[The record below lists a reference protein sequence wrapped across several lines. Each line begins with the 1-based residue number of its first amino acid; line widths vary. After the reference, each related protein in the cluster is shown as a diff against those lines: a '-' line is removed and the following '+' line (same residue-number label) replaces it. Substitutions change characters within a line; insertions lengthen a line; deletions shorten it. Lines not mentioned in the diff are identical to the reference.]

1 MNLVGMVQVSA
12 LGLIRVLVQRQSSS
26 VQVQM
31 QVSQA
36 MLQAVLQAVQFALLN
51 MTPFEQRVLEDP
63 TAPFF
68 GFFYS
73 AQPLFYVYFEGLDY

>member
-1 MNLVGMVQVSA
+1 MVYIAA
-12 LGLIRVLVQRQSSS
+12 LGLIRVHQNRNQQRRLVQRQSSS
-26 VQVQM
+26 VQRQVQV
-31 QVSQA
+31 QVQ
-36 MLQAVLQAVQFALLN
+36 VQFALLN

-73 AQPLFYVYFEGLDY
+73 AQPLVYVDFEGLDY